1 MELNRIKIEYSL
13 GSSFS
18 ANIFLFLFFTVLFTS
33 SETIYCQETRLNHIS
48 VNNPDTS
55 RKIIYS
61 LNNGDYWVYEIY
73 MQYDVLIDIETRTV
87 IYDTTLPNLIT
98 YKKILKRNLYVSPY
112 YSYYLYERIDTNE
125 NIYHYSF
132 DNTLPLNQRDQLY
145 LKLSVE
151 VGDTF
156 KADTWGNIGYWLVE
170 DIWYDS
176 LGKNILFYWDYLTQ
190 TYLFFSEIVG
200 LYEQYEEG
208 GVMKLRGA
216 YLNDILIGD
225 TSTVKKKNYI
235 SDEPIACEFNY
246 IGNYPNPFNF
256 RTTITY
262 TISWDSNISLCIYD
276 IGGKLIKI
284 LDNSFK
290 MGGNYNIDWNGFDE
304 NNNMCPT
311 GLYIIYLKTNYGHFT
326 NKMILLK

>member
-1 MELNRIKIEYSL
+1 MELNGFKIEYFLRLSL
-13 GSSFS
+13 LI
-18 ANIFLFLFFTVLFTS
+18 NILPFLFFTVLFTS

-48 VNNPDTS
+48 INNPDTS

-61 LNNGDYWVYEIY
+61 INNGDYWVYEIY
-73 MQYDVLIDIETRTV
+73 MQYDVLIDIETKMV
-87 IYDTTLPNLIT
+87 ISDTTLPNLIT
-98 YKKILKRNLYVSPY
+98 YKKILKRNLYVSPN
-112 YSYYLYERIDTNE
+112 SYYLYERVDTNG

-132 DNTLPLNQRDQLY
+132 DNTIPLNQRDQLY
-145 LKLSVE
+145 LKLNAE

-156 KADTWGNIGYWLVE
+156 KADNWGNIGYWLVA

-176 LGKNILFYWDYLTQ
+176 LGENILFYWDYLTQ
-190 TYLFFSEIVG
+190 TYLFFNEVIG

-216 YLNDILIGD
+216 FLNDILIGD

-235 SDEPIACEFNY
+235 SDEPIAHEFNY
-246 IGNYPNPFNF
+246 IGNYPNPFNL

-262 TISWDSNISLCIYD
+262 TISWDSNISICIYD
-276 IGGKLIKI
+276 ISGKLVKI

-290 MGGNYNIDWNGFDE
+290 MSGKHNIDWNGFNE
-304 NNNMCPT
+304 NNNTCST
-311 GLYIIYLKTNYGHFT
+311 GIYIIYLKTNYGHFT